1 MLQNIGLPG
10 LALIVILVVFL
21 FGSKKLPDLAEAI
34 SKSMKKFKDAQ
45 KEVEKETKNL
55 SESDSKKEEEDKG
68 NG

>member
-55 SESDSKKEEEDKG
+55 SESDSKKEEDKG

>member
-45 KEVEKETKNL
+45 KEVEEETKSL
-55 SESDSKKEEEDKG
+55 SRSG
-68 NG
+68 